1 MNALKVTLIALLP
14 FWAIE
19 SIAEITQPSEILHL
33 TPQNVENHV
42 NTETGGVIRSEFEF
56 EEWLGTSVMA
66 EIVNVSNEQGLLIL
80 KNATLLEELIV
91 EAAQQSNLTIL
102 HSVKHQFHGKGEG
115 ATAQLTLAESHLAVH
130 SWPEHNYLAV
140 DLFTCS
146 QEYSAKYAIEYI
158 RTKLQGDVF
167 VSGRLPRGIPSQNIV
182 NQHITAP
189 SAAVLKLERLTK
201 QNVTVDATLSEI
213 YADMLNAKDIRELH
227 SLYEID
233 ENSIILDSISS
244 EFQNIEFIQMARNND
259 ICLVLDGTTQIC
271 SSYSKHY
278 TDVYVHLPA
287 AFLDALHSVLIIGGG
302 DAFALEEVL
311 KYKSVEK
318 VVQLELDRMVPEL
331 CEKHFGVNAH
341 LPPLK
346 EGEATAVGGTSNN
359 NNNKTTDPRVEWRFG
374 DAAVTIEE
382 LFATGQKFDI
392 ILLDISE
399 TGPSGTV
406 STLEFFQQVSRLLSP
421 RGIFIKNEHYLEAT
435 ATLFNEFLEVKYP
448 VPVISQQVFVLGSN
462 QTSLLVP
469 SFTVLEENGIKPAFL
484 ANGPADRYRQFT
496 SMVRRYSKRNVDYEI
511 ALMKKYEAYLEDKDD
526 QQQQQRMVMMVGSSN
541 DVEGPCYQEALNDP
555 DTVPIS
561 MWRDTACQVPLDEAI
576 SIVLTNNSP
585 DTVTIATWIT
595 VPSHVDDDDDVGEEG
610 NTDRHHDDDSDSDN
624 DNDNEDA
631 QQFTEL
637 VADVQPGQSVLLEV
651 VPLTSVVAVDAQT
664 MASLGTF
671 KVTSQ
676 LATHPYVV
684 YYGLSTPM
692 TASRMAALCDPRGD
706 KG

>member
-1 MNALKVTLIALLP
+1 M
-14 FWAIE
+14 
-19 SIAEITQPSEILHL
+19 
-33 TPQNVENHV
+33 
-42 NTETGGVIRSEFEF
+42 
-56 EEWLGTSVMA
+56 
-66 EIVNVSNEQGLLIL
+66 
-80 KNATLLEELIV
+80 
-91 EAAQQSNLTIL
+91 
-102 HSVKHQFHGKGEG
+102 
-115 ATAQLTLAESHLAVH
+115 
-130 SWPEHNYLAV
+130 
-140 DLFTCS
+140 
-146 QEYSAKYAIEYI
+146 
-158 RTKLQGDVF
+158 
-167 VSGRLPRGIPSQNIV
+167 
-182 NQHITAP
+182 
-189 SAAVLKLERLTK
+189 TK
-201 QNVTVDATLSEI
+201 QNVTVDATLSQI
-213 YADMLNAKDIRELH
+213 YADMLSPKDIQELH

-233 ENSIILDSISS
+233 ENSTILDSISS
-244 EFQNIEFIQMARNND
+244 EFQTIEFIQMARNND
-259 ICLVLDGTTQIC
+259 VCLVLDGTTQIC

-311 KYKSVEK
+311 KYKSVQK

-346 EGEATAVGGTSNN
+346 EGEATAVEGSSNN
-359 NNNKTTDPRVEWRFG
+359 TDTKHTDPRVEWRFG

-484 ANGPADRYRQFT
+484 ANGPADRYRQYT
-496 SMVRRYSKRNVDYEI
+496 SMVRRYSKRNVDYEVE
-511 ALMKKYEAYLEDKDD
+511 LMKKYEAYLEDKDD
-526 QQQQQRMVMMVGSSN
+526 HQQQQRLMMVGID
-541 DVEGPCYQEALNDP
+541 DVEGPCYEEALNDP

-561 MWRDTACQVPLDEAI
+561 MWRDTSCQIPLNEEI

-585 DTVTIATWIT
+585 DIVTIATWVT
-595 VPSHVDDDDDVGEEG
+595 VPSHAVVDDDAREEG
-610 NTDRHHDDDSDSDN
+610 NSVDQYHHDENVDSDTDQ
-624 DNDNEDA
+624 DD

-651 VPLTSVVAVDAQT
+651 IPLTSVVAVDAQT
-664 MASLGTF
+664 MAALGTF

-692 TASRMAALCDPRGD
+692 TASRMGASKHRDE
-706 KG
+706 